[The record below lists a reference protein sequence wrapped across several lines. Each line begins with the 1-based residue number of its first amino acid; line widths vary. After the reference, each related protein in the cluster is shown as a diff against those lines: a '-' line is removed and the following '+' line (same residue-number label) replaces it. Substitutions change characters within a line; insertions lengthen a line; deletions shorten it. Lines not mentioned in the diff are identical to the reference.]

1 METSV
6 VLLLICVSSL
16 GSSLLTWFLLDRR
29 HLKTLDLYSRLLSQ
43 QGDRSQKQM
52 EEQTKVQLSLV
63 SLNSKSQAL
72 VAASD
77 PIAFQQIQVMTQ
89 PSGYSEY
96 DPSDIGESKRIAE
109 RSGNPIEEDDLNGF
123 ETDILNDIFISDPGV

>member
-1 METSV
+1 METSTA
-6 VLLLICVSSL
+6 LLLICVSSL
-16 GSSLLTWFLLDRR
+16 SSSLLTWFLLDRR
-29 HLKTLDLYSRLLSQ
+29 HLKTLDLYSSLLSQ
-43 QGDRSQKQM
+43 QADRNLSVTQ
-52 EEQTKVQLSLV
+52 EQTKVQLSLV
-63 SLNSKSQAL
+63 QLNSKSQAL

-77 PIAFQQIQVMTQ
+77 PIAYQQIQVMT
-89 PSGYSEY
+89 PTSGYSDY